1 MLQISGVY
9 ETAGHSGVSQSS
21 QILFRDKHG
30 IHYNAFEMPYFSKIL
45 NQGQRKNAI
54 GSSCFQSIKT
64 SWSSR
69 QACRLSAQ
77 NPSQCPRSLTVFQH
91 PDHTA
96 QPNLQTLYP
105 PRGSLRQQYPAPSS
119 WEEHGR
125 QHPGFPLETLTSL
138 PFLSAVYFTHIF
150 LDEFIYG
157 SAPHR

>member
-1 MLQISGVY
+1 MRLPA
-9 ETAGHSGVSQSS
+9 TPGVSQSS

-45 NQGQRKNAI
+45 NQGQRENAI
-54 GSSCFQSIKT
+54 GSACFQSIKT

-77 NPSQCPRSLTVFQH
+77 NPSQSPRSFTVFQD
-91 PDHTA
+91 PDHTT

-105 PRGSLRQQYPAPSS
+105 PNGSLRQQHLAPSS

-125 QHPGFPLETLTSL
+125 QHPGFPLKLSPPS
-138 PFLSAVYFTHIF
+138 PF
-150 LDEFIYG
+150 
-157 SAPHR
+157 